1 MNRRRARSS
10 YGCSSGSHYLA
21 EKKKE
26 ASVILHGQ
34 IPLLSLYANSIAQIS
49 NVAAAAAATTTA
61 IVANLQNQVAV
72 ELVLVATNVLCR
84 ACRTWASSATASGG
98 AVCAEVAGIVV
109 AATTFIFE
117 S

>member
-49 NVAAAAAATTTA
+49 NVAAAATTTTA